1 MNNNIKTRGVSLFFD
16 ESSSC
21 STYLSVPMNV
31 KKIVVKQLGVIN
43 TDGSTSNVPIGFLK
57 SDIITSDQVLA
68 VINTEI
74 STSYNIDLNT
84 KLIPSSNNISGF
96 YNFFLTVNDQTG
108 LVGDPTLQIYINLLL
123 EFQEN

>member
-1 MNNNIKTRGVSLFFD
+1 MSNNRKTRLVSLFFN

-21 STYLSVPMNV
+21 STYLSVSMNV

-74 STSYNIDLNT
+74 STFYNIDLNT
-84 KLIPSSNNISGF
+84 KLISSSNNISRF
-96 YNFFLTVNDQTG
+96 YNFYLTANDQTL
-108 LVGDPTLQIYINLLL
+108 LVDDPNSSNLY
-123 EFQEN
+123 

>member
-1 MNNNIKTRGVSLFFD
+1 MNNNIKTRGVFLFFNG
-16 ESSSC
+16 SSTV
-21 STYLSVPMNV
+21 STYLSVPINV

-57 SDIITSDQVLA
+57 SDIITSNQVLA

-84 KLIPSSNNISGF
+84 KLILSSNNISGF
-96 YNFFLTVNDQTG
+96 YNFYLVENDQSP
-108 LVGDPTLQIYINLLL
+108 LVGNPTLEIYVNLLL
-123 EFQEN
+123 EFQGN